1 MQSKYDLVDEIKAL
15 QSIINKKKDD
25 NFNAIISALRDNN
38 FQKFL
43 ISTNNLNE
51 ARLLEV
57 RLSEINVR
65 VHEIEKEVEDI
76 GKQVDSL

>member
-1 MQSKYDLVDEIKAL
+1 MPNKYDLVDEIKAL

-51 ARLLEV
+51 ARVLEV
-57 RLSEINVR
+57 RLVEIKDR
-65 VHEIEKEVEDI
+65 LRDIEKEVEDI